1 MNTTKPG
8 CRGGMIYINEKLS
21 AIAGQPATLAQLM
34 LCFQTNAA
42 LRRAWKNARSAL
54 VVAPPAAQL
63 QPLPATPACP
73 APPAPPAPA
82 PAPLAPIAPIAPAQ
96 PAQPAQPAAPQ
107 WSETGGKFG
116 SGKWG

>member
-1 MNTTKPG
+1 MNTTKSG
-8 CRGGMIYINEKLS
+8 RRGGMVYLNEKLS